1 MIHRPPVFLHPN
13 ESYTLLRL
21 YSKHV
26 TDTTGNSAGVLQ
38 IYRNVTFAVTLS
50 SEIARGRNASRTVTF
65 D

>member
-26 TDTTGNSAGVLQ
+26 TDRPTTGNSAGVLQ

-50 SEIARGRNASRTVTF
+50 SEIARAEMRHAP
-65 D
+65 